1 MKTFRHQFRAM
12 NTEMEIILESDREE
26 DFSEAFE
33 SVQLLFAQVE
43 QTASRFLPNSELVEF
58 NRLEGDIPVSPMLF
72 QLLTAAR
79 QAFDETGGI
88 FNPALLPELE
98 AAGYD
103 VSMERWPDERNLSA
117 AKAARGPFPRKFAG
131 APYEVVDTAK
141 HIIRKR
147 QDVRIDLGG
156 IAKGWTADRAAE
168 LLAPLG
174 AGLMNAGGDIRVFG
188 NRKKPWIIGVE
199 DPHAPDRDLGV
210 LQVQTGAVATSSTW
224 KRRWWNGGMW
234 QHHLLDPNTGEPS
247 ETELVSV
254 TVTAPTAAQ
263 ADVWAKTVLLLGSDK
278 GASWIRERN
287 QYALLV
293 DMNQQVRSV

>member
-1 MKTFRHQFRAM
+1 M
-12 NTEMEIILESDREE
+12 NTEMEIILESDREQ
-26 DFSEAFE
+26 DFSETFE
-33 SVQLLFAQVE
+33 NVQLLFAQVE

-88 FNPALLPELE
+88 FNPALLSELE
-98 AAGYD
+98 DAGYD
-103 VSMERWPDERNLSA
+103 VSMERWSDERKLPDSRNSRFPLPA
-117 AKAARGPFPRKFAG
+117 AEKAFSKEFADV
-131 APYEVVDTAK
+131 PYEVVDTAK

-147 QDVRIDLGG
+147 QGVRIDLGG

-168 LLAPLG
+168 LLFPLG

-188 NRKKPWIIGVE
+188 NREKPWIVGVE

-224 KRRWWNGGMW
+224 KRRWQNGGRW
-234 QHHLLDPNTGEPS
+234 QHHLLDPTTGRPS

-254 TVTAPTAAQ
+254 TVTAPTAVQ

-293 DMNQQVRSV
+293 DLNQQVRSV